1 MSTFSDIK
9 VDIRENLND
18 SGVTYYS
25 AADLI
30 ESIED
35 AYSDVLFHTRCLIKK
50 VTLNFIAGCYY
61 DFKFLGVEDFMC
73 VVAIFNNNT
82 NRWLLDD
89 TTVRSLDTLRDDWEL
104 TEGQPQLWC
113 PLSFEQ
119 NVIWPYMASP
129 IGNFDLYY
137 AAKAA
142 NVDDDM
148 ATPLIAS
155 DAQALLE
162 YYCTGDML
170 EQAEEFTKANEYFKQ
185 YFDSLED
192 YTSRVRL
199 LARRDLLLKI

>member
-73 VVAIFNNNT
+73 IIAIFNNNT

-119 NVIWPYMASP
+119 NVIWPYMALP
-129 IGNFDLYY
+129 TGNFDLYY

-142 NVDDDM
+142 NVDDDT

-192 YTSRVRL
+192 YTSRVKL